1 MVYLEAHLDY
11 ETSERAGAGGM
22 FQVISI
28 EDSDGNKKTDLVDV
42 GTHYSSLDDLK
53 ADLAKALGVPPT
65 EIDLK
70 EV

>member
-1 MVYLEAHLDY
+1 MKHLTVHLDR

-28 EDSDGNKKTDLVDV
+28 TDEDGKDLTDLVDQ
-42 GTHYSSLDDLK
+42 GTHYSNLSELQ
-53 ADLAKALGVPPT
+53 AKLTNKIGEPVT
-65 EIDLK
+65 VE